1 MARQKHILIIRLS
14 AMGDVAMTVPVVY
27 AFAKA
32 NPDIKI
38 SFLSKPFFKPIVSP
52 IPNLEFVAANVTSE
66 HKGVMGIWKLAR
78 QLKKLGITHVADL
91 HNVIRSKMLRTFLNL
106 PSATLDKGRAEK
118 KALTRESDKN
128 FTQLATTVQ
137 RYKAVFDNLEFKDL
151 VPEVLPKPNKAPAI
165 IEFTAGH
172 NRKWLGVAP
181 FAAHLGKQ
189 YPLDYMKMV
198 VEGIDLLD
206 KYDIFLFG
214 APSEVTILNNLSD
227 SCKNVKVVAGA
238 LKFKEELNLIS
249 QLDGMLSM
257 DSGNAHLA
265 AMYGVPTIS
274 LWGVTHPYAG
284 FAPFNQEEHCIVSD
298 RKKYPKI
305 PTSIYGN
312 LVPEGYEDVMKTI
325 LPEQVIEKI
334 KATI

>member
-1 MARQKHILIIRLS
+1 MLIIRLS

-38 SFLSKPFFKPIVSP
+38 SFLSKPFFEPIVSS

-78 QLKKLGITHVADL
+78 QLKKRGITHVADL
-91 HNVIRSKMLRTFLNL
+91 HNVIRSKMLCTFLNL
-106 PSATLDKGRAEK
+106 PSATLDKGRAQK
-118 KALTRESDKN
+118 KALTRESDKS
-128 FTQLATTVQ
+128 FTQLPTTIE
-137 RYKAVFDNLEFKDL
+137 RYTAVFNKLGFKDIH
-151 VPEVLPKPNKAPAI
+151 PEVIYKPNSTPAV
-165 IEFTAGH
+165 IEFTRGH
-172 NRKWLGVAP
+172 SRKWLGVAP
-181 FAAHLGKQ
+181 FAAHQGKQ
-189 YPLDYMKMV
+189 YPLDHMKKV
-198 VEGIDLLD
+198 LEGIDQVD

-227 SCKNVKVVAGA
+227 RCKNVKVVAGV
-238 LKFKEELNLIS
+238 LTFKEELNLIS

-265 AMYGVPTIS
+265 AMYGVPTIT

-284 FAPFNQEEHCIVSD
+284 FAPFNQAQHCIVSD

-305 PTSIYGN
+305 PTSVYGN
-312 LVPEGYEDVMKTI
+312 VVPEGYEDVMKTI
-325 LPEQVIEKI
+325 LAQQVIDKI
-334 KATI
+334 AATI